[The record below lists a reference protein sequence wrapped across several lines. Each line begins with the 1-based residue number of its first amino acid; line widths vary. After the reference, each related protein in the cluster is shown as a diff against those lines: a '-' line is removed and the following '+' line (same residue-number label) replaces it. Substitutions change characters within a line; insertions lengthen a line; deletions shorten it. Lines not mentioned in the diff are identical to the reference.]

1 MSTENDFGEKTE
13 EATPEKRQRA
23 RDEGQ
28 MARSRDGGA
37 VAATGAVI
45 VLILASGHT
54 LLGVATSFAA
64 NCFKNPRVLMAA
76 DPSRMLKDFGVSVAT
91 LTIPIALAAAIGG
104 VAGGVLEA
112 GFNPRLELAAPRLER
127 LDPTGKLR
135 QLFSLKQGGIS
146 VLLALLRVSVVS
158 AVAYGILKSELPGL
172 ERLSRTEL
180 TSGVRFVGNILLR
193 VTVGSFLALAGLSL
207 LDYGQSWWRLQ
218 RELMMSRQ
226 ELKEELRQ
234 QEGDPKVRARIRA
247 RAREMAKRGIAK
259 EVKRSDVIVANPTH
273 ISVAL
278 RYRATEGAPVV
289 TAKGYDEVALF
300 MRKVAEENDI
310 AIVENRPLA
319 RALAETARVGKMIP
333 VELYQAVARV
343 LAIVYR
349 LKRGGWQG

>member
-1 MSTENDFGEKTE
+1 MSAENDFGEKTE

-37 VAATGAVI
+37 VAATGAVL

-54 LLGVATSFAA
+54 LLNVATSFATNSFQNFRA
-64 NCFKNPRVLMAA
+64 IAVS
-76 DPSRMLKDFGVSVAT
+76 DPSGILKEFGVGVAS

-104 VAGGVLEA
+104 LAGGVLEA
-112 GFNPRLELAAPRLER
+112 GFNPRLELAAPKFER
-127 LDPTGKLR
+127 LDPTGKLK
-135 QLFSLKQGGIS
+135 QLFSLKQGGINA
-146 VLLALLRVSVVS
+146 LLALLRVGVVS
-158 AVAYGILKSELPGL
+158 AVAYGVLKSKLPGL
-172 ERLSRTEL
+172 ERLACTEL
-180 TSGVRFVGNILLR
+180 TSGLRFVGNVMLR
-193 VTVGSFLALAGLSL
+193 VAVGSFLALVSLSL

-247 RAREMAKRGIAK
+247 RARELAKRGLAK

-278 RYRATEGAPVV
+278 RYRPAEGAPIV
-289 TAKGYDEVALF
+289 TAKGYDEIALF
-300 MRKVAEENDI
+300 MRKIAKENDI

-319 RALAETARVGKMIP
+319 RALADQTRVGKMIP
-333 VELYQAVARV
+333 IELYQAVARV

-349 LKRGGWQG
+349 LKRSRWQG